1 MLVIF
6 VAVFYKTR
14 GIDELLND
22 APLELAYNSY
32 RVYHGKHDVSM
43 MWMITQVWCS
53 RNLDSSVS
61 KCLFTYSDDIFPQ
74 NPSEADFRRKKRFC
88 AYRNIVFYLYA
99 GLKRRE
105 RHPLPA
111 CVYSYIQ
118 ARFPPTDNE
127 EDFADWRFS
136 EFIRL

>member
-43 MWMITQVWCS
+43 M
-53 RNLDSSVS
+53 
-61 KCLFTYSDDIFPQ
+61 
-74 NPSEADFRRKKRFC
+74 
-88 AYRNIVFYLYA
+88 
-99 GLKRRE
+99 
-105 RHPLPA
+105 
-111 CVYSYIQ
+111 
-118 ARFPPTDNE
+118 
-127 EDFADWRFS
+127 
-136 EFIRL
+136 